1 MGTPLIKMGNEH
13 YKRDK
18 DIYNLIAYIAG
29 TGKNTEKEKA
39 VSVHGRGI
47 SNHYKK
53 APEQMIKVQKLY
65 GKDQKRRCYHM
76 IVSFDAEEDDCIS
89 VILAADAIASMIF
102 EKMHHQVFYGIHT
115 STDHLHIHFAFNA
128 VNYRSGKKWH
138 QNKLEFEKFKKN
150 ILEIIIGY

>member
-1 MGTPLIKMGNEH
+1 MGNPLIKMGNEY

-29 TGKNTEKEKA
+29 KGKNTEKEKA

-47 SNHYKK
+47 SNNYKM

-76 IVSFDAEEDDCIS
+76 IVSFDAEVDDYNS
-89 VILAADAIASMIF
+89 VILAADTIASMIF
-102 EKMHHQVFYGIHT
+102 EKMHYQVFYGMHT

-128 VNYRSGKKWH
+128 VNYKSGKKWH

-150 ILEIIIGY
+150 VLEIIIGY